1 MVERELRV
9 LSRRPATYR
18 WRLIIGGVAFGLA
31 LLLLATMGISGGPQR
46 WGQSLFTTL
55 SVYAAFVCVLAGLFG
70 TVDLI
75 SEERR
80 EGTLGLL
87 FLTDLKGYD
96 VVLGKFSAVALNT
109 FYWLFSLIPVL
120 AMPLLIGGVT
130 FSEVARVSVSLFNLL
145 FFTMAL
151 GTWASVR
158 SVAAYRSLSLAGS
171 FLVLFCIVIPLW
183 FRFSGAGGNSFS
195 SYCIACSPVIAMNY
209 SSESLFATH
218 ANVFWY
224 SLVSTHLI
232 AWLCLLIAIFKIP
245 HVWQQTNADGSGVSV
260 RGKLK
265 RLEAT
270 TFAERAAYLDENP
283 ALLLMRAPGLLRKFA
298 YFLAVVAVIIT
309 VIDLILFTG
318 GMGMGVYLPVIGGA
332 LDWLLLLPLKIL
344 LVIHACR
351 FFAESRQVGAFELL
365 LSTPLTIEKL
375 LEAHWKSL
383 NRTLGVPYAIVL
395 ICISVEILRLGLRS
409 GQDFGVFFI
418 ISAGSSVVIPI
429 VDYFLIGWMGA
440 WMALKC
446 KKPGWSPFFTLLFA
460 LVLPAMTFF
469 ICFIGFFAKPI
480 LLTIA
485 RHNVV
490 YEFNRLL
497 REQFDFPAAQ
507 SKTEGATPITSPP
520 PLG

>member
-18 WRLIIGGVAFGLA
+18 WRLVIGGVAFGLA
-31 LLLLATMGISGGPQR
+31 LLLLATMGITGGPQR

-70 TVDLI
+70 TADLI

-109 FYWLFSLIPVL
+109 FYWLFSLVPVL

-130 FSEVARVSVSLFNLL
+130 FAEVARISLALFNLL

-171 FLVLFCIVIPLW
+171 LLVMFCIVIPLW
-183 FRFSGAGGNSFS
+183 FSFKGSGS
-195 SYCIACSPVIAMNY
+195 SSSLWQWFACSPVITMNY
-209 SSESLFATH
+209 SSEARFATQSY
-218 ANVFWY
+218 VYWY
-224 SLVSTHLI
+224 SLLSTHLI
-232 AWLCLLIAIFKIP
+232 GWLCLLFAIFKIP
-245 HVWQQTNADGSGVSV
+245 HVWQQTNADPSGAAA

-265 RLEAT
+265 RLKAT
-270 TFAERAAYLDENP
+270 TFAERAIFLEDNP
-283 ALLLMRAPGLLRKFA
+283 ALLLMRAPGLLRGFA
-298 YFLAVVAVIIT
+298 YLLAFIAVVIT
-309 VIDLILFTG
+309 IIDLVFFTG
-318 GMGMGVYLPVIGGA
+318 GVGVYVPVLGGA

-344 LVIHACR
+344 LVIQACR

-375 LEAHWKSL
+375 LDAHWKSL

-395 ICISVEILRLGLRS
+395 ICIGVEILRFSFRS
-409 GQDFGVFFI
+409 SQDFGLFFV

-446 KKPGWSPFFTLLFA
+446 KKPGWAPFFTLLFA

-507 SKTEGATPITSPP
+507 SKTEGATPITSPS
-520 PLG
+520 PLS